1 MIYVLCIPK
10 ELRGKCVGF
19 SKLYAFPRDPEPPEG
34 ELRILDSGAF
44 GLSKAGRQTRM
55 SADYMRR
62 LAEYYR
68 CFGNVAGTVCVAPD
82 VFGDPDQTLR
92 QWRWW
97 RTEGFP
103 SVAPVIQF
111 PRKRLDLNSV
121 VAQCRAYVP
130 WNPEFVCISNP
141 GLWAVQA
148 EAQLRV
154 VLSITRELLR
164 PAWVHV
170 LGAGWDIEDILAW
183 SRLGFE
189 SIDSIAYYTAAQA
202 GESWDGAAPD
212 TDWRVTA
219 QRNAEAAR
227 RFTEGRL

>member
-1 MIYVLCIPK
+1 MNYVLCVP
-10 ELRGKCVGF
+10 EQLRGRLAGF
-19 SKLYAFPRDPEPPEG
+19 PRLYAFPREPEPSEG
-34 ELRILDSGAF
+34 ELCILDSGAF
-44 GLSKAGRQTRM
+44 GLSKAGRQTHM

-62 LAEYYR
+62 LDEHYR
-68 CFGNVAGTVCVAPD
+68 RFGVAANTVCVAPD
-82 VFGDPDQTLR
+82 VFGDPGQTLR

-97 RTEGFP
+97 HAEGMP
-103 SVAPVIQF
+103 AVVPVVQF

-121 VAQCRAYVP
+121 VAQCRAYAP
-130 WNPEFVCISNP
+130 WRPEFVCVSNP
-141 GLWAVQA
+141 SLRAAQA
-148 EAQLRV
+148 YEQLRV
-154 VLSITRELLR
+154 ALQVLRELLH

-170 LGAGWDIEDILAW
+170 LGAGWDVEDILAW
-183 SRLGFE
+183 GQLGFE
-189 SIDSIAYYTAAQA
+189 SIDSVAYYTTAQA